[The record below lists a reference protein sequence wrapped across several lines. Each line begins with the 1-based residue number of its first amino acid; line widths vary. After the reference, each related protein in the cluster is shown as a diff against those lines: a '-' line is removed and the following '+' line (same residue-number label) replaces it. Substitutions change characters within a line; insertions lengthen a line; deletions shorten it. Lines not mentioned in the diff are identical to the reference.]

1 MQEFSASKLQE
12 YLQAGNKP
20 RLLDVREPWEFKTC
34 HIEGSELIPMR
45 QVQNALNELEKDEE
59 IVVICHHG
67 IRSRMIARMLE
78 QVGFTR
84 IINLS
89 TGVDGWAKEVDPT
102 MPTY

>member
-1 MQEFSASKLQE
+1 MEEFSATRLHE
-12 YLQAGNKP
+12 YLQAGHTP
-20 RLLDVREPWEFKTC
+20 RLLDVREPWEFATC

-45 QVQNALNELEKDEE
+45 EVQNALNELDKNEE

-67 IRSRMIARMLE
+67 IRSRVIARMLE

-84 IINLS
+84 VINLS
-89 TGVDGWAKEVDPT
+89 TGVDGWAKEVDPD